1 MTIAL
6 IIYNLIM
13 INHFLEVDWQLE
25 DTIYYLKALSGLV
38 SYLCGISLFVNG
50 FWVLVFENSTAMR
63 ALSLGVHLYL
73 NVWSQALKGKIDK
86 YIPRCTISCIEQ
98 IQRSIVNG
106 YSNHQSNIMI
116 FSHIYIH
123 IYIS

>member
-38 SYLCGISLFVNG
+38 SYLCGISLFFNG
-50 FWVLVFENSTAMR
+50 AFVLVFENSTAMR

-73 NVWSQALKGKIDK
+73 NVWSQALKGKFKLLMLCND
-86 YIPRCTISCIEQ
+86 YY
-98 IQRSIVNG
+98 V
-106 YSNHQSNIMI
+106 
-116 FSHIYIH
+116 YIH
-123 IYIS
+123 QMNT